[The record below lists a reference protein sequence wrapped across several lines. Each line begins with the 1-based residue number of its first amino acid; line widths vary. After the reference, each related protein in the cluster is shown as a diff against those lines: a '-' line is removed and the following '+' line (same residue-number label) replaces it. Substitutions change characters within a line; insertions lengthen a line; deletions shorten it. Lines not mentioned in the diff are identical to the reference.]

1 MQVTPL
7 CYRSGQL
14 TRCGVIKILHCLEP
28 VADASIVNG
37 VAPICDLGLTNA
49 VEETIGVSFGE
60 LVMGVTAEVQHT
72 LLHRVFTTRSAS
84 GVAGGSVAEA
94 LPCSQSAV
102 PTGLVE
108 AHTS

>member
-14 TRCGVIKILHCLEP
+14 TRCGVLKILHCLEP
-28 VADASIVNG
+28 VADASCVNG
-37 VAPICDLGLTNA
+37 VAPICDLGLMTA
-49 VEETIGVSFGE
+49 VEETIGVSLSE
-60 LVMGVTAEVQHT
+60 LVTGVTAEVQHT

-84 GVAGGSVAEA
+84 GVPGGSVAEA